1 MYAVCRARS
10 IQVLQFLDILSV
22 TVILV
27 MLYRC
32 HAKLLSGW
40 LKPRV
45 AQTRVDSCDA
55 DQMLTQL
62 TVAPAKLSMYC
73 PLAQSWQCPAS
84 SQSVTRG
91 SSKSP
96 VHGV

>member
-1 MYAVCRARS
+1 MYVVCRARS
-10 IQVLQFLDILSV
+10 IHVLQFLEILSV
-22 TVILV
+22 TV
-27 MLYRC
+27 MLEMLHRC
-32 HAKLLSGW
+32 HAKPLSGG
-40 LKPRV
+40 L
-45 AQTRVDSCDA
+45 DSCNA

-96 VHGV
+96 MHCV